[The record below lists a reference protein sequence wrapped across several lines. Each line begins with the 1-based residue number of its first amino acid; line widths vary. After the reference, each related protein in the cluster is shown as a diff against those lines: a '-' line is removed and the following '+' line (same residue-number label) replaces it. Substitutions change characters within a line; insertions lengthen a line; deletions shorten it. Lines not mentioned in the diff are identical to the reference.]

1 MQIKKFKH
9 FGFILFFMS
18 LLNSFV
24 LADFLHQPV
33 AVIDANADVA
43 IQQFYK
49 EVKGGEAFLSKVK
62 GYLVF
67 PSVVKAG
74 FVIGGKYGEGVL
86 RIDGKSAGYYSM
98 ASGSVGF
105 QLGAQ
110 KASYII
116 AFVTQEALDKFVR
129 SNGWEAGVD
138 GAITV
143 AKWGAGTDIST
154 ISYQN
159 PIYAFV
165 FGEKGLMYNL
175 TLEGTKFTK
184 INRH

>member
-1 MQIKKFKH
+1 MKTVQIKKWT
-9 FGFILFFMS
+9 LMMAS
-18 LLNSFV
+18 LLLITTSAM
-24 LADFLHQPV
+24 ADIVKEP
-33 AVIDANADVA
+33 ATIINAKADAAL
-43 IQQFYK
+43 QEFYK
-49 EVKGGEAFLSKVK
+49 EVKGGRAFLSKVK

-74 FVIGGKYGEGVL
+74 FIVGGEYGEGVL
-86 RIDGKSAGYYSM
+86 RIDGKNAGYYSI

-105 QLGAQ
+105 QAGVQ
-110 KASYII
+110 KTSYIV
-116 AFVTQEALDKFVR
+116 AFVSQDALDKFIR

-138 GAITV
+138 GAVTV

-165 FGEKGLMYNL
+165 FGAKGLMYNL
-175 TLEGTKFTK
+175 NLEGTKFTK
-184 INRH
+184 INR

>member
-1 MQIKKFKH
+1 MRTNPFRKIV
-9 FGFILFFMS
+9 
-18 LLNSFV
+18 LLIAF
-24 LADFLHQPV
+24 LGTFLYADFINQPKEI
-33 AVIDANADVA
+33 IDANADAAV
-43 IQQFYK
+43 QQFYK
-49 EVKGGEAFLSKVK
+49 DVKGGEAFLSKVK

-74 FVIGGKYGEGVL
+74 FVVGGKYGEGVL
-86 RIDGKSAGYYSM
+86 RVDGKSVGYYSI
-98 ASGSVGF
+98 AAGSVGF
-105 QLGAQ
+105 QMGAQ

-116 AFVTQEALDKFVR
+116 AFVSQDALDKFIR

-143 AKWGAGTDIST
+143 AKWGANTDIST

-175 TLEGTKFTK
+175 NLEGTKFTK
-184 INRH
+184 LKR

>member
-1 MQIKKFKH
+1 MKVNRLNQWALRALL
-9 FGFILFFMS
+9 ILMLS
-18 LLNSFV
+18 SFSF
-24 LADFLHQPV
+24 ADFIKQP
-33 AVIDANADVA
+33 AEIIDANANTA
-43 IQQFYK
+43 IEQFYK
-49 EVKGGEAFLSKVK
+49 EVKGGKAFLSKVK

-74 FVIGGKYGEGVL
+74 FFVGGKYGEGVL
-86 RIDGKSAGYYSM
+86 RINGKSSAYYSI
-98 ASGSVGF
+98 AAGSVGL
-105 QLGAQ
+105 QMGAQ

-116 AFVTQEALDKFVR
+116 AFVTQDALNKFIK

-143 AKWGAGTDIST
+143 AQWGAGTDIST

-175 TLEGTKFTK
+175 NLEGTKFTRLK
-184 INRH
+184 R

>member
-1 MQIKKFKH
+1 MKKNLIRS
-9 FGFILFFMS
+9 ILLLTLLLGAS
-18 LLNSFV
+18 LH
-24 LADFLHQPV
+24 ADFINQPKE
-33 AVIDANADVA
+33 VIDAKADAA

-49 EVKGGEAFLSKVK
+49 EVKGGQAFLSKVK

-74 FVIGGKYGEGVL
+74 FVFGGKYGEGVL
-86 RIDGKSAGYYSM
+86 RVDGKSVGYYSI
-98 ASGSVGF
+98 AAGSVGF
-105 QLGAQ
+105 QIGAQ
-110 KASYII
+110 AASYLI
-116 AFVTQEALDKFVR
+116 AFVSQDALDKFIR

-159 PIYAFV
+159 PIYGFV

-175 TLEGTKFTK
+175 NLEGTKFTK
-184 INRH
+184 LKR

>member
-1 MQIKKFKH
+1 MRTNH
-9 FGFILFFMS
+9 FRKIV
-18 LLNSFV
+18 LLIALLGTF
-24 LADFLHQPV
+24 LHADFINQPKEI
-33 AVIDANADVA
+33 IDANANAA

-74 FVIGGKYGEGVL
+74 FVVGGKYGEGVL
-86 RIDGKSAGYYSM
+86 RVDGKSVGYYSI
-98 ASGSVGF
+98 AAGSVGF
-105 QLGAQ
+105 QMGAQ

-116 AFVTQEALDKFVR
+116 AFVTRDTLDKFMR
-129 SNGWEAGVD
+129 SNGLEGGMD

-143 AKWGAGTDIST
+143 AKWGANTDIST

-159 PIYAFV
+159 PIYGFV

-175 TLEGTKFTK
+175 NLEGTKFTK
-184 INRH
+184 LKR

>member
-1 MQIKKFKH
+1 MNKFNQWAITAFFMLFLSTFASADLIKKP
-9 FGFILFFMS
+9 
-18 LLNSFV
+18 
-24 LADFLHQPV
+24 AE
-33 AVIDANADVA
+33 VIDSEANSA

-74 FVIGGKYGEGVL
+74 FVVGGKYGEGVL
-86 RIDGKSAGYYSM
+86 RVNGKSVGYYSI
-98 ASGSVGF
+98 AAGSVGF
-105 QLGAQ
+105 QMGAQ
-110 KASYII
+110 KASYVI
-116 AFVTQEALDKFVR
+116 AFVTQDALDKFIR

-175 TLEGTKFTK
+175 NLEGTKFTK
-184 INRH
+184 LNR

>member
-1 MQIKKFKH
+1 MKT
-9 FGFILFFMS
+9 
-18 LLNSFV
+18 NSFKQITYIT
-24 LADFLHQPV
+24 LLFALLSSFSSADIVNEP
-33 AVIDANADVA
+33 AEVINAKADVA
-43 IQQFYK
+43 VQQFYK

-74 FVIGGKYGEGVL
+74 FLVGGEYGEGVL
-86 RIDGKSAGYYSM
+86 RVNGKNVGYYSI

-105 QLGAQ
+105 QMGVQ
-110 KASYII
+110 QTSYVI
-116 AFVTQEALDKFVR
+116 AFVSQDALDKFIR

-138 GAITV
+138 GAVTV

-165 FGEKGLMYNL
+165 FGAKGLMYNL
-175 TLEGTKFTK
+175 NLEGTKFTK
-184 INRH
+184 IQR

>member
-1 MQIKKFKH
+1 MKMNRFNQMA
-9 FGFILFFMS
+9 LTAFFM
-18 LLNSFV
+18 LLLSSFSS
-24 LADFLHQPV
+24 ADFIKQP
-33 AVIDANADVA
+33 AEVIDAEANTA

-49 EVKGGEAFLSKVK
+49 EVKGGEAFLAKVK

-74 FVIGGKYGEGVL
+74 FVVGGKYGEGVL
-86 RIDGKSAGYYSM
+86 RVNGKSVGYYSI
-98 ASGSVGF
+98 AAGSVGF
-105 QLGAQ
+105 QMGAQ

-116 AFVTQEALDKFVR
+116 AFVTQDALDKFIR

-175 TLEGTKFTK
+175 NLEGTKFTK
-184 INRH
+184 LKR

>member
-1 MQIKKFKH
+1 MKMNRFSQWTIAALLMLLLSSFASADIIKKP
-9 FGFILFFMS
+9 
-18 LLNSFV
+18 
-24 LADFLHQPV
+24 AE
-33 AVIDANADVA
+33 VIDAEANDA

-74 FVIGGKYGEGVL
+74 FVVGGKYGEGVL
-86 RIDGKSAGYYSM
+86 RVNGQSVGYYSI
-98 ASGSVGF
+98 AAGSVGF
-105 QLGAQ
+105 QMGAQ

-116 AFVTQEALDKFVR
+116 AFVTQDALDKFIR

-175 TLEGTKFTK
+175 NLEGTKFTK
-184 INRH
+184 LDR

>member
-1 MQIKKFKH
+1 MKKTLLSS
-9 FGFILFFMS
+9 ILFLLLFLGTS
-18 LLNSFV
+18 LNANFIN
-24 LADFLHQPV
+24 QPKEI
-33 AVIDANADVA
+33 IDANADTA

-49 EVKGGEAFLSKVK
+49 QVKGGKAFLSKVK

-74 FVIGGKYGEGVL
+74 FVVGGKYGEGVL
-86 RIDGKSAGYYSM
+86 RVDGRSVGYYSI
-98 ASGSVGF
+98 AAGSVGF

-116 AFVTQEALDKFVR
+116 AFVTQDALDKFIR

-138 GAITV
+138 GSITV

-175 TLEGTKFTK
+175 NLEGTKFTK
-184 INRH
+184 LNR

>member
-1 MQIKKFKH
+1 MRTH
-9 FGFILFFMS
+9 FLRSALLLLLLLSASLHAEFI
-18 LLNSFV
+18 N
-24 LADFLHQPV
+24 QPKE
-33 AVIDANADVA
+33 VIDANADAA
-43 IQQFYK
+43 IQHFYK
-49 EVKGGEAFLSKVK
+49 EVKGGKDFLSKVK

-74 FVIGGKYGEGVL
+74 FVVGGKYGEGVL
-86 RIDGKSAGYYSM
+86 RVNGKSVAYYSI
-98 ASGSVGF
+98 AAGSVGF

-116 AFVTQEALDKFVR
+116 AFVSQDALDKFIR

-143 AKWGAGTDIST
+143 AKWGVGTDIST

-175 TLEGTKFTK
+175 NLEGTKFTK
-184 INRH
+184 LNR

>member
-1 MQIKKFKH
+1 MLVNQFKQMTLVA
-9 FGFILFFMS
+9 FLM
-18 LLNSFV
+18 LLLSSFSS
-24 LADFLHQPV
+24 ADFINEPKEI
-33 AVIDANADVA
+33 IDANANAAV
-43 IQQFYK
+43 QQFYK
-49 EVKGGEAFLSKVK
+49 DVRGGKAFLSKVK

-74 FVIGGKYGEGVL
+74 FVVGGKYGEGVL
-86 RIDGKSAGYYSM
+86 RVNGKSVGYYSI
-98 ASGSVGF
+98 AAGSVGF
-105 QLGAQ
+105 QMGAQ

-116 AFVTQEALDKFVR
+116 AFVSQDALDKFIR

-143 AKWGAGTDIST
+143 AKWGANTDIST
-154 ISYQN
+154 ISYKN

-175 TLEGTKFTK
+175 NLEGTKFTK
-184 INRH
+184 INR

>member
-1 MQIKKFKH
+1 MRMNKFNQWAITAFLMLFLNTFALADLIKKP
-9 FGFILFFMS
+9 
-18 LLNSFV
+18 
-24 LADFLHQPV
+24 AE
-33 AVIDANADVA
+33 VIDAEANSA

-74 FVIGGKYGEGVL
+74 FVVGGKYGEGVL
-86 RIDGKSAGYYSM
+86 RVNGKSVGYYSI
-98 ASGSVGF
+98 AAGSVGF
-105 QLGAQ
+105 QMGAQ
-110 KASYII
+110 KASYVI
-116 AFVTQEALDKFVR
+116 AFVTQDALDKFIR

-175 TLEGTKFTK
+175 NLEGTKFTK
-184 INRH
+184 LNR

>member
-1 MQIKKFKH
+1 MRMNKFNQWAITA
-9 FGFILFFMS
+9 FLMLF
-18 LLNSFV
+18 LNTFAS
-24 LADFLHQPV
+24 ADLINKP
-33 AVIDANADVA
+33 AEVIDAEANSA

-74 FVIGGKYGEGVL
+74 FVVGGKYGEGVL
-86 RIDGKSAGYYSM
+86 RVNGKSVGYYSI
-98 ASGSVGF
+98 AAGSVGF
-105 QLGAQ
+105 QMGAQ
-110 KASYII
+110 KASYVI
-116 AFVTQEALDKFVR
+116 AFVTQDALDKFIR

-175 TLEGTKFTK
+175 NLEGTKFTK
-184 INRH
+184 LNR

>member
-1 MQIKKFKH
+1 MKMNRFNH
-9 FGFILFFMS
+9 LTLTAFLLILLSPFAS
-18 LLNSFV
+18 
-24 LADFLHQPV
+24 ADFVDQP
-33 AVIDANADVA
+33 AAIIDANADAA

-49 EVKGGEAFLSKVK
+49 DVKGGEDFLSKVK

-74 FVIGGKYGEGVL
+74 FVVGGKYGEGVL
-86 RIDGKSAGYYSM
+86 RVNGKSVGYYSI

-105 QLGAQ
+105 QMGAQ

-116 AFVTQEALDKFVR
+116 AFVTQDALDKFIR

-143 AKWGAGTDIST
+143 AKWGAGTDLST

-175 TLEGTKFTK
+175 SLEGTKFTK

>member
-1 MQIKKFKH
+1 MQTH
-9 FGFILFFMS
+9 QTTPLRLAILCF
-18 LLNSFV
+18 LLLSSFSF
-24 LADFLHQPV
+24 ADFINEPAEV
-33 AVIDANADVA
+33 INAKANEAVK
-43 IQQFYK
+43 QFQK
-49 EVKGGEAFLSKVK
+49 EVKGGEAFLAKAK

-86 RIDGKSAGYYSM
+86 RVDGNNSGYYSI
-98 ASGSVGF
+98 AAGSVGF

-116 AFVTQEALDKFVR
+116 AFVTQDALDKFIR

-138 GAITV
+138 GAVTV

-175 TLEGTKFTK
+175 NLEGTKFTK
-184 INRH
+184 INRY

>member
-1 MQIKKFKH
+1 MPTYTRISWSAAAFL
-9 FGFILFFMS
+9 ILLFTS
-18 LLNSFV
+18 LSF
-24 LADFLHQPV
+24 ADFIDEPAEIINAKANE
-33 AVIDANADVA
+33 AVK
-43 IQQFYK
+43 QFQK
-49 EVKGGEAFLSKVK
+49 EIKGGEAFLAKAK
-62 GYLVF
+62 GYLIF

-86 RIDGKSAGYYSM
+86 RVDGNNSGYYSI

-116 AFVTQEALDKFVR
+116 AFVTQDALDKFIR

-138 GAITV
+138 GAVTV

-175 TLEGTKFTK
+175 NLEGTKFTK

>member
-1 MQIKKFKH
+1 MNKFNQWAITAFLMLFLNTFASADLIKKP
-9 FGFILFFMS
+9 
-18 LLNSFV
+18 
-24 LADFLHQPV
+24 AE
-33 AVIDANADVA
+33 VIDAEANSA

-74 FVIGGKYGEGVL
+74 FVVGGKYGEGVL
-86 RIDGKSAGYYSM
+86 RVNGKSVGYYSI
-98 ASGSVGF
+98 AAGSVGF
-105 QLGAQ
+105 QMGAQ
-110 KASYII
+110 KASYVI
-116 AFVTQEALDKFVR
+116 AFVTQDALDKFIR

-175 TLEGTKFTK
+175 NLEGTKFTK
-184 INRH
+184 LNR

>member
-1 MQIKKFKH
+1 MKTNFLKTLLLLTLFLVTALH
-9 FGFILFFMS
+9 ANFI
-18 LLNSFV
+18 N
-24 LADFLHQPV
+24 QPKEI
-33 AVIDANADVA
+33 IDAKADVA

-49 EVKGGEAFLSKVK
+49 DVKGGQAFLSKVK
-62 GYLVF
+62 GYLIF

-74 FVIGGKYGEGVL
+74 FVVGGKYGEGVL
-86 RIDGKSAGYYSM
+86 RVDGKSVGYYSI
-98 ASGSVGF
+98 AAGGSVGF

-110 KASYII
+110 EASYLI
-116 AFVTQEALDKFVR
+116 AFVSQDALDKFIR

-159 PIYAFV
+159 PIYGFV

-175 TLEGTKFTK
+175 NLEGTKFTK
-184 INRH
+184 LKR